1 MLHQSQSLVTSGD
14 TRASGSLGRRVHQ
27 IVQMPLDGPEVR
39 QALEALASCY
49 DQKTAAPSTGSVM
62 VADKGLND
70 GLAGLIQH
78 RDVRG
83 DMQERTIQLD
93 VEFAQALGMVDEVF
107 EELEESV
114 RRIDEQCAGLRI
126 QVNSA
131 LHATAAAAEQA
142 ALLGEE
148 QRDLALRRK
157 LAMSFIERFSPTAE
171 QAQILA
177 RSPPVVDQAF
187 LEALDSVSAV
197 RAESLKLM
205 GVGQLQTAVRELSQ
219 ELEQIETKA
228 YAGLLRWVID
238 SVRELSRDTPEF
250 SAQLKNALKRLRSHK
265 ALFEAATSEIA
276 QARCEALARAF
287 INALVRGGPNGT
299 PRPIEA
305 HAGDPQRY
313 VGDMLAWVHQA
324 CASEKELF
332 DTLFVDTR
340 NESAEDKSERARLL
354 AIALANV
361 ARPLEIRISQTS
373 SEIRAPVALYRIDSL
388 LSFYSQ
394 LFNAV
399 CPAPES
405 ESTFMDTIESL
416 CRRTHQQLFETLDA
430 MADSAV
436 SDFDTVTTALEVPA
450 SLNSLLSEMA
460 EIIRLHTDS
469 LTISATDSSEMRA
482 ADSMTDD
489 ITALLDRV
497 LDEAHISASAHS
509 NTLRVY
515 EQQLFE
521 LNVLATIHESVVV
534 SSAGLLDKWLDSC
547 SKREDE
553 LMQKLSS
560 ELVEVLKEKS
570 HLPFSSAT
578 DEEGAAVPSVSAS
591 QIESFNHTLKMATDL
606 DVSRLVSRLE
616 NHALARSV
624 AQRATDMFIAEYA
637 LLYSRISEAGKESGD
652 ATSLLPP
659 DTVATLM

>member
-1 MLHQSQSLVTSGD
+1 MLHQSQTLVTSGD
-14 TRASGSLGRRVHQ
+14 TRATGSLGRRVHQ

-49 DQKTAAPSTGSVM
+49 DQSMPSSIDSSLG
-62 VADKGLND
+62 ANKELNS
-70 GLAGLIQH
+70 GLAKLIQH

-148 QRDLALRRK
+148 QRDLSLRRK
-157 LAMSFIERFSPTAE
+157 LAISFIERFSPTAE
-171 QAQILA
+171 QAQILG

-205 GVGQLQTAVRELSQ
+205 GVGQLQTAVRELAH
-219 ELEQIETKA
+219 ELEQMETKA
-228 YAGLLRWVID
+228 YDGLLRWVID

-276 QARCEALARAF
+276 QARCEALSRAF
-287 INALVRGGPNGT
+287 INALVRGGPGGT

-332 DTLFVDTR
+332 DTLFYDTQD
-340 NESAEDKSERARLL
+340 ESTDDKSERVRLL

-394 LFNAV
+394 LFKAV

-416 CRRTHQQLFETLDA
+416 CRRTHQQLFEILDTL
-430 MADSAV
+430 ADSAV

-450 SLNSLLSEMA
+450 SLNTLLSELA
-460 EIIRLHTDS
+460 EIIRLHADS
-469 LTISATDSSEMRA
+469 LTTSVTDYSSMHATDSMI
-482 ADSMTDD
+482 DD

-497 LDEAHISASAHS
+497 LDEAHLSASAHS

-521 LNVLATIHESVVV
+521 LNVLATVHEVVVV
-534 SSAGLLDKWLDSC
+534 SSAGLLDMWLDSC

-553 LMQKLSS
+553 LMQKLSG

-570 HLPFSSAT
+570 HLPFAAVT
-578 DEEGAAVPSVSAS
+578 DKEGAVPSVSAS
-591 QIESFNHTLKMATDL
+591 QIDSFNHTLKMATDL

-616 NHALARSV
+616 NRALALSV
-624 AQRATDMFIAEYA
+624 AQKATDMFIAEYT
-637 LLYSRISEAGKESGD
+637 LLYSRISDTDKENGNR
-652 ATSLLPP
+652 TSLLSP